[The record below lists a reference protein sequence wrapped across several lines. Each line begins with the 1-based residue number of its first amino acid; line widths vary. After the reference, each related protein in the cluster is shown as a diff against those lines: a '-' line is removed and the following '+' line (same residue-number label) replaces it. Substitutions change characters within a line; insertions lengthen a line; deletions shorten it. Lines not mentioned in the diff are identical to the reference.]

1 MSNKPIQ
8 PQRPERR
15 GVMFVVSSP
24 SGAGKTTLTRRMLS
38 EMAGV
43 ELSVS
48 ATTRKRRPDETEGKH
63 YYFKTREEFEE
74 LIKNDELLEWAEVF
88 GNYYGTPRGEV
99 ERLQR
104 KGTDVLFD
112 VDWQGARVLKQVMP
126 GDVVS
131 VFVLPPSIA
140 ELKSRLEGRPGATP
154 TNVMERLSGAGPDIK
169 RWGEYDFVLINDD
182 VEIAYD
188 ELCAILITERLDRRK
203 PSQGARVD
211 KLLYDAEHL
220 ELLF

>member
-8 PQRPERR
+8 PERPDRR

-24 SGAGKTTLTRRMLS
+24 SGAGKTTLTRRMLK
-38 EMAGV
+38 EMNGV
-43 ELSVS
+43 ELSIS
-48 ATTRKRRPDETEGKH
+48 ATTREMRPDEKDGVH
-63 YYFKTREEFEE
+63 YYFKTREEFER
-74 LIKNDELLEWAEVF
+74 LIEEDELLEWAEVF

-131 VFVLPPSIA
+131 VFILPPSIS
-140 ELKSRLEGRPGATP
+140 ELKSRLEGRPGANP
-154 TNVMERLSGAGPDIK
+154 DAVMQRLSGAGRDIK
-169 RWGEYDFVLINDD
+169 RWGEYDFVIINDD
-182 VEIAYD
+182 IEIAYD
-188 ELCAILITERLDRRK
+188 ELCAILVTERLDRRK

-211 KLLYDAEHL
+211 KLLDDAEAL
-220 ELLF
+220 ES